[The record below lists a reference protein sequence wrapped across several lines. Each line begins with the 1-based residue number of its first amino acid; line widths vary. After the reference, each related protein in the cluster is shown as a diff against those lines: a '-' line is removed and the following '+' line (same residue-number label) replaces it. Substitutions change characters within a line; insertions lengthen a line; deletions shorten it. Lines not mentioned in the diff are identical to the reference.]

1 MLAIL
6 GDPVAHSLSPAMQNA
21 AITAMGLDAVYVAFR
36 VPTATFG
43 DALDVLT
50 ALGVAGNITVP
61 HKVPAV
67 SRLAT
72 LTPTARAVGAVNTF
86 WYDDNGTH
94 GDNTDV
100 AGVLESVDHLE
111 AVGPWIVC
119 GTGGAARAVALAAA
133 QRGVR
138 LLLRS
143 RSEDRATAFAEWA
156 RAVGADAGI
165 EDTADAR
172 TVINATPL
180 GLRADDRAP
189 LDLDGLDGVEAVLDL
204 VYARGE
210 TPWVRD
216 ARRRGF
222 RALDGRAMLVS
233 QGAAAFERFFP
244 EHRAPR
250 DVMRATVQR
259 LLDQ

>member
-1 MLAIL
+1 MLAVL

-21 AITAMGLDAVYVAFR
+21 AITALGLDAVYVAFH
-36 VPTATFG
+36 VPATALD

-61 HKVPAV
+61 HKVPAA
-67 SRLAT
+67 SRLDT
-72 LTPTARAVGAVNTF
+72 LTTTARAVGAVNTF
-86 WYDDNGTH
+86 WCDDAGVH

-111 AVGPWIVC
+111 AAGPWIVC
-119 GTGGAARAVALAAA
+119 GTGGAARAVAVAAA
-133 QRGVR
+133 QRDVR
-138 LLLRS
+138 LLVRS
-143 RSEDRATAFAEWA
+143 RSDDRAAAFAEWA
-156 RAVGADAGI
+156 RAAGADAAV
-165 EDTADAR
+165 DDAADAR

-180 GLRADDRAP
+180 GLRADDRTP
-189 LDLDGLDGVEAVLDL
+189 LDLDRLDGVDAVIDL
-204 VYARGE
+204 VYAPGE
-210 TPWVRD
+210 TEWVRK
-216 ARRRGF
+216 ARRRGL
-222 RALDGRAMLVS
+222 RALDGRATLVG

-259 LLDQ
+259 LAQ

>member
-21 AITAMGLDAVYVAFR
+21 AITALGLESVYVAFR
-36 VPTATFG
+36 VPATAF
-43 DALDVLT
+43 DHALDVLT

-61 HKVPAV
+61 HKVPAATRV
-67 SRLAT
+67 AT
-72 LTPTARAVGAVNTF
+72 LTATARAVGAVNTF
-86 WYDDNGTH
+86 WCDDAGVH

-119 GTGGAARAVALAAA
+119 GTGGTARAVVVAAA
-133 QRGVR
+133 QRGIR

-143 RSEDRATAFAEWA
+143 RSEDRAAAFAEWA
-156 RAVGADAGI
+156 RAAGADARV
-165 EDTADAR
+165 DDAADAR

-189 LDLDGLDGVEAVLDL
+189 LDLDRLDGVDAVLDL

-210 TPWVRD
+210 TAWVRN
-216 ARRRGF
+216 ARRSGL
-222 RALDGRAMLVS
+222 RALDGRAMLVA

-259 LLDQ
+259 LLAQ